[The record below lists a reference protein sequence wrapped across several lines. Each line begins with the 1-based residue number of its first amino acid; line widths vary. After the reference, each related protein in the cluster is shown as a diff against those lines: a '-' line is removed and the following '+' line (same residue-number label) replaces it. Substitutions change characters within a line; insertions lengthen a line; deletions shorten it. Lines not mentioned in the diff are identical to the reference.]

1 MWVKGAYTTQ
11 LEGDLNHQRDKISD
25 LENQQASSKTHQN
38 LLVQQLIAQKEE
50 LAKKDKLILEWMHT
64 NAAFKKLTKD
74 YAAQLGI
81 SNEERIKDVDQARID
96 VAADEPAFQTT
107 DIYKDAVESA
117 KKSKTQP

>member
-1 MWVKGAYTTQ
+1 MWVKGAYTQT

-50 LAKKDKLILEWMHT
+50 LAKKEKLILEWMHT

-74 YAAQLGI
+74 YALQLGI
-81 SNEERIKDVDQARID
+81 PEEQRIQNVRQARLD
-96 VAADEPAFQTT
+96 VAEADPALKHT
-107 DIYKDAVESA
+107 DLYQETLEKMG
-117 KKSKTQP
+117 KSKTQP